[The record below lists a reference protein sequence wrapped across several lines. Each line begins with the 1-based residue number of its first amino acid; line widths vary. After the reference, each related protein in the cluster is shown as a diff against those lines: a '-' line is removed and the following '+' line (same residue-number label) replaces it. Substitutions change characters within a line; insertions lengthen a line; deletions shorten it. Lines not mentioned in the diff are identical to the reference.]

1 MDEIRCPM
9 CGKPNP
15 ADLEECQHCQA
26 RLKPLMGTSEWQAE
40 EPSTPESTPQPS
52 EPSGDQASM
61 DEWLSF
67 LRENEETSDNQV
79 SSGDSSFE
87 WLEDEPDDESDQD
100 IWLGSEESDE
110 DLPDWLKEM
119 GTDDL
124 PPDPDRVLFP
134 EDEGDQEVELEG
146 GEEPD
151 WLQKIRTRQMEE
163 SSLLPETE
171 FESAAEPVETAKPEL
186 EDDFEEELP
195 LIAEFEQDVEPVDYE
210 GEAAPEI
217 DIEQESLP
225 EGVEEEL
232 AGETPAPA
240 EDEFPTWMAGLVAG
254 SAAVAA
260 SSEVDA
266 EAEGLPEWLSDLEKS
281 STLDQEEIVPFGEE
295 GDDLTFDWLQSQVR
309 ADQDIPFG
317 DMSEPEGELADIGPV
332 SPFVG
337 DLSDFLEDAEFSTLE
352 SGDVLE
358 ETTGEDLAPADLPHW
373 LEAMRPIDAAAG
385 MYALGDK
392 DAPVESSGPLAGL
405 QGVLPVEPEIAQLKK
420 PIAYA
425 LRLQV
430 SENQQAHADLF
441 EKLVKSEGE
450 PKAIDGRPVL
460 SSQYLFRLII
470 FMVLLLAIAW
480 PIFTRSQ
487 VVPLPGLTPEVLDT
501 SKIIGDLP
509 DNPLVLLAVDY
520 EPGLFGELEAIS
532 SVVVDHL
539 MLKGAYLTLVSTTT
553 NGPALAER
561 IIAEISA
568 SGGHS
573 YQGIDRYANLG
584 YIPGGVI
591 GLQGFARAPRHV
603 APYALDPDSTSVWTR
618 PPLDQA
624 QNLADFDLVA
634 VLSDDPGRAKGWIEQ
649 VQPVLGDTPMVVL
662 ISSQAEPLVRPYYQ
676 AYPNQ
681 VQGMVVGLAGGGAYE
696 NAHQDLAARSGIARR
711 YWDAYTLGMLAA
723 AILIGAGGVVNV
735 IAKIMETQKQAK
747 AGGKS

>member
-1 MDEIRCPM
+1 
-9 CGKPNP
+9 
-15 ADLEECQHCQA
+15 
-26 RLKPLMGTSEWQAE
+26 
-40 EPSTPESTPQPS
+40 
-52 EPSGDQASM
+52 M

-67 LRENEETSDNQV
+67 LRENEEAGDDQG
-79 SSGDSSFE
+79 SSGDSTFE
-87 WLEDEPDDESDQD
+87 WLEDETDDESDKD
-100 IWLGSEESDE
+100 IWMGPDESDE
-110 DLPDWLKEM
+110 DLPNWLKEM

-124 PPDPDRVLFP
+124 PTEPERVHFP
-134 EDEGDQEVELEG
+134 EEEGDQEIELEG
-146 GEEPD
+146 EEEPD

-163 SSLLPETE
+163 SSVQPETE
-171 FESAAEPVETAKPEL
+171 FGSTAEPGETAGPEL
-186 EDDFEEELP
+186 GDDLDEELS
-195 LIAEFEQDVEPVDYE
+195 LIAEFEQDVEPGEYA
-210 GEAAPEI
+210 GEAVPEFE
-217 DIEQESLP
+217 IEQDALP
-225 EGVEEEL
+225 EGMEEEIADEL
-232 AGETPAPA
+232 PEPT
-240 EDEFPTWMAGLVAG
+240 EEEFPAWMAGVVAG
-254 SAAVAA
+254 SAAAA
-260 SSEVDA
+260 SLEVDA
-266 EAEGLPEWLSDLEKS
+266 ETEGLPEWLSDLEKS

-337 DLSDFLEDAEFSTLE
+337 DLSDFLEDAELSTLE

-358 ETTGEDLAPADLPHW
+358 ETKGEDLAPADLPHW

-385 MYALGDK
+385 MYAMGDK

-450 PKAIDGRPVL
+450 PKAIAGRPVL

-470 FMVLLLAIAW
+470 FVVLLLAIAW
-480 PIFTRSQ
+480 PIFTNSQ
-487 VVPLPGLTPEVLDT
+487 VVPLPGLSPEVLDT

-520 EPGLFGELEAIS
+520 EPGLAGELEAIS
-532 SVVVDHL
+532 AVVVDHL
-539 MLKGAYLTLVSTTT
+539 MLKGAYLTLVSTTP

-561 IIAEISA
+561 MIAEISA

-591 GLQGFARAPRHV
+591 GLQGFARSPRQV

-624 QNLADFDLVA
+624 QNLAEFDLVA
-634 VLSDDPGRAKGWIEQ
+634 VLSDDPGRAKAWIEQ
-649 VQPVLGDTPMVVL
+649 VQPALDDTPMVAL
-662 ISSQAEPLVRPYYQ
+662 ISSQAEPLVRPYYH
-676 AYPNQ
+676 AYPKQ
-681 VQGMVVGLAGGGAYE
+681 VQGMVVGLAGGGSYE
-696 NAHQDLAARSGIARR
+696 NAHQDLAARSGVARR

-735 IAKIMETQKQAK
+735 IAKILETQKQAK

>member
-26 RLKPLMGTSEWQAE
+26 RLKPLMNTSDWQAE
-40 EPSTPESTPQPS
+40 EPLVPESTHQPS
-52 EPSGDQASM
+52 DTSGDETSM

-67 LRENEETSDNQV
+67 LRENEEAGDDQG
-79 SSGDSSFE
+79 SSGDSTFE
-87 WLEDEPDDESDQD
+87 WLEDDTDDESDQE
-100 IWLGSEESDE
+100 IWMGPDEPDE

-124 PPDPDRVLFP
+124 PAEPERIHFP
-134 EDEGDQEVELEG
+134 EEEGDQEIELEG
-146 GEEPD
+146 EEEPD

-163 SSLLPETE
+163 SSTQPETE
-171 FESAAEPVETAKPEL
+171 FGSTAEPGETAGPEL
-186 EDDFEEELP
+186 GDDLDEELS
-195 LIAEFEQDVEPVDYE
+195 LIAEFEQDVEPGEYA
-210 GEAAPEI
+210 GEAVPEFE
-217 DIEQESLP
+217 IEQEALP
-225 EGVEEEL
+225 EGMEEEIADEL
-232 AGETPAPA
+232 PEPA
-240 EDEFPTWMAGLVAG
+240 EEEFPAWMAGVVAG
-254 SAAVAA
+254 SAAAA
-260 SSEVDA
+260 SLEVDA
-266 EAEGLPEWLSDLEKS
+266 ETEGLPEWLSDLEKS

-337 DLSDFLEDAEFSTLE
+337 DLSDFLEDAELSTLE

-358 ETTGEDLAPADLPHW
+358 ETKGEDLAPADLPHW

-385 MYALGDK
+385 MYAMGDK

-450 PKAIDGRPVL
+450 PKAIAGRPVL

-470 FMVLLLAIAW
+470 FVVLLLAIAW

-487 VVPLPGLTPEVLDT
+487 VVPLPGLSPEVLDT

-520 EPGLFGELEAIS
+520 EPGLAGELEAIS
-532 SVVVDHL
+532 AVVVDHL
-539 MLKGAYLTLVSTTT
+539 MLKGAYLTLVSTTP

-561 IIAEISA
+561 MISEISA

-591 GLQGFARAPRHV
+591 GLQGFARSPRQV

-618 PPLDQA
+618 PPLNQA
-624 QNLADFDLVA
+624 QNLAEFDLVA
-634 VLSDDPGRAKGWIEQ
+634 VLSDDPGRAKAWIEQ
-649 VQPVLGDTPMVVL
+649 VQPALDDTPMVAL
-662 ISSQAEPLVRPYYQ
+662 ISSQAEPLVRPYYH
-676 AYPNQ
+676 AYPKQ
-681 VQGMVVGLAGGGAYE
+681 VQGMVVGLAGGGSYE
-696 NAHQDLAARSGIARR
+696 NAHQDLAARSGVARR

-735 IAKIMETQKQAK
+735 FAKILETQKQAK